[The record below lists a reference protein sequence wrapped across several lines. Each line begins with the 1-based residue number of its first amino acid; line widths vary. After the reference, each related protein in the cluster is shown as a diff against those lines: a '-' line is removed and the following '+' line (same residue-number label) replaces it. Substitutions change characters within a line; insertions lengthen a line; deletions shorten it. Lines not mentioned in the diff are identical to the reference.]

1 MNNLSTTSAA
11 TIEDIFGPIISSYS
25 RAEAIEDGVLIDL
38 TKFSFRPNLN
48 VCQEVGIKF
57 PIAMTSAAYSEA
69 IQESG
74 EPLPP
79 CQDLSGRMFDVVYM
93 LKRTINTGRQQGT
106 VIRFPVSVINWRHRN
121 GRRINAT
128 RRDELILKAVC
139 GPGDNADPV
148 ITIMLTDED

>member
-57 PIAMTSAAYSEA
+57 SIVMTSAVSTPSS
-69 IQESG
+69 IQALRG
-74 EPLPP
+74 H
-79 CQDLSGRMFDVVYM
+79 MA
-93 LKRTINTGRQQGT
+93 
-106 VIRFPVSVINWRHRN
+106 
-121 GRRINAT
+121 AT
-128 RRDELILKAVC
+128 SRA
-139 GPGDNADPV
+139 
-148 ITIMLTDED
+148 